1 MNYCSSFKP
10 IIAYGYTTPTKSKLS
25 SEALMEGE
33 TFLVRSW
40 VGIKALT
47 EGEALLVG
55 FWAGMSQ
62 SVECSW

>member
-1 MNYCSSFKP
+1 
-10 IIAYGYTTPTKSKLS
+10 
-25 SEALMEGE
+25 MEGE

-62 SVECSW
+62 LVECSW